1 MADIPQNP
9 KLGSIIIVGFVIV
22 AVFTVV
28 IMLFA
33 KYLSR
38 EKLPALTLTITFLF
52 WGLSGIAV
60 FLGFILHYINMPDIN
75 TLIPAGEIQYSRYGI
90 NLGYLF
96 SAASNMFMVLFISQI
111 FSQTPMFR
119 RTKKT
124 IPLVN
129 AILNGITI
137 GLIINTLSLSLKT
150 VADGADITEVY
161 NPQYPI
167 AQTIY
172 HLILTLFSFTL
183 LLALSYKERKDASLR
198 WERTGFTFIIL
209 YGFSG
214 IMIYVMFVLDLIFP
228 LILPDIFGLGYT
240 IFNYSGWV
248 FAILMCTF
256 AYLGYAMP
264 KRLRNLLKEPEVN

>member
-1 MADIPQNP
+1 MADLPQDP
-9 KLGSIIIVGFVIV
+9 KLGSIIILGFVLL

-28 IMLFA
+28 IMLFM
-33 KYLSR
+33 KYFDR
-38 EKLPALTLTITFLF
+38 RKEPALTLALTFLF
-52 WGLSGIAV
+52 WGISGILV
-60 FLGFILHYINMPDIN
+60 FLGFILHYINMPQ
-75 TLIPAGEIQYSRYGI
+75 LAGEIQYARYGI

-96 SAASNMFMVLFISQI
+96 SAASNIFMVLFISQI
-111 FSQTPMFR
+111 FSQAPMFR

-137 GLIINTLSLSLKT
+137 GLIINTLSLSLDA
-150 VADGADITEVY
+150 VDPTELY

-172 HLILTLFSFTL
+172 HLLLTFFSFTL
-183 LLALSYKERKDASLR
+183 LLALSFKERKEATLR
-198 WERTGFTFIIL
+198 WERAGFTFIIL

-228 LILPDIFGLGYT
+228 LFFKEIFGRGYT
-240 IFNYSGWV
+240 VFNYFGWV
-248 FAILMCTF
+248 FAILMSTF

-264 KRLRNLLKEPEVN
+264 TRIRNLLKEPEVN

>member
-1 MADIPQNP
+1 MADIPQDP
-9 KLGSIIIVGFVIV
+9 KLGSIIILGFVLI

-28 IMLFA
+28 TMLFA
-33 KYLSR
+33 KYLDR
-38 EKLPALTLTITFLF
+38 KKEPALTLAITFLF

-60 FLGFILHYINMPDIN
+60 FIGFILHYINIP
-75 TLIPAGEIQYSRYGI
+75 IPAGDIQYSRYGI

-96 SAASNMFMVLFISQI
+96 SAVSNMFMVLFISQI
-111 FSQTPMFR
+111 FSQAPMFR

-137 GLIINTLSLSLKT
+137 GLIINTISLSLNA
-150 VADGADITEVY
+150 VDPTEIY

-172 HLILTLFSFTL
+172 HLVLTFFSFTL
-183 LLALSYKERKDASLR
+183 LLALSFKERKEASLR
-198 WERTGFTFIIL
+198 WERAGFTFIIL
-209 YGFSG
+209 YGVSG
-214 IMIYVMFVLDLIFP
+214 ILIYVMFVLDLIFP
-228 LILPDIFGLGYT
+228 LIWSEIFGLGYT
-240 IFNYSGWV
+240 IFNYLGWV
-248 FAILMCTF
+248 FAILMCIF

-264 KRLRNLLKEPEVN
+264 TRIRNLLKEPEVS